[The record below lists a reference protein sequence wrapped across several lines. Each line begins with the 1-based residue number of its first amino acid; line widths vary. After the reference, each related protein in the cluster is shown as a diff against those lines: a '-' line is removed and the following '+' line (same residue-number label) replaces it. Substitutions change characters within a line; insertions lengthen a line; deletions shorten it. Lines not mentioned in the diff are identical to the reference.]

1 MIRALIKRR
10 LWLWKNRLI
19 SSISIAFIFPIL
31 IILLIIVPF
40 KSIILYSVSG
50 IIYESWVYPGFIF
63 LITSIGIFPILYRD
77 FFDLRIHQKLLANIA
92 LTPYSKSTII
102 YSYLVCSILEA
113 IFFGFISAI
122 IYSLFIPTNLFF
134 LDYLVLLLL
143 VILHLFL
150 LGNFFITMCL
160 AINSITIMWV
170 AIFCSFIFVTLG
182 NGFVLEFE
190 FFPQIMELILRS
202 QPFSYSHQ
210 SFYMFSSINIV
221 NWKLISFTLVIVYFW
236 ILFNGFYL
244 RRKFQQ

>member
-113 IFFGFISAI
+113 TFFGFIAAI
-122 IYSLFIPTNLFF
+122 IYSLFIPTNLIL
-134 LDYLVLLLL
+134 LDYFILLLL
-143 VILHLFL
+143 IILHLSL

-160 AINSITIMWV
+160 LINSISIMWIS
-170 AIFCSFIFVTLG
+170 IFCSFIFITLG
-182 NGFVLEFE
+182 NGFILEFE
-190 FFPQIMELILRS
+190 FFPQIMESILRY
-202 QPFSYSHQ
+202 QPFSYSYQ
-210 SFYMFSSINIV
+210 SFHMFLSINIV
-221 NWKLISFTLVIVYFW
+221 NWKLIIITLVVIYFW
-236 ILFNGFYL
+236 MLFNGFLL

>member
-113 IFFGFISAI
+113 IFFGFIAAI
-122 IYSLFIPTNLFF
+122 IYSLFIPTNLIL
-134 LDYLVLLLL
+134 LDYFILLLL
-143 VILHLFL
+143 IILHLSL

-160 AINSITIMWV
+160 LINSISIMWIS
-170 AIFCSFIFVTLG
+170 IFCSFIFITLG

-190 FFPQIMELILRS
+190 FFPQIMESILRY
-202 QPFSYSHQ
+202 QPFSFSYQ
-210 SFYMFSSINIV
+210 SFNMFLSINIV
-221 NWKLISFTLVIVYFW
+221 DWKLISITLVIIYFW
-236 ILFNGFYL
+236 ILLNGFFL
-244 RRKFQQ
+244 KRKFQQ